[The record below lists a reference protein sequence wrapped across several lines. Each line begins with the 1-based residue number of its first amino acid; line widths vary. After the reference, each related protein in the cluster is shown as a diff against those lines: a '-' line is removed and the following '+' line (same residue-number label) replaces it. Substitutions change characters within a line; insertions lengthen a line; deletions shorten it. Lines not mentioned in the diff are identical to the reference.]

1 MSPDSGNPA
10 PMPILRAATPAD
22 VATAGLI
29 CYEAFKTIAERHN
42 FAPDFP
48 NPETAIGLMEHLVS
62 RSDVHGVVAEA
73 AGRVVGSNFLWEDG
87 AVAGVGPITIDPAAQ
102 NNGLGR
108 KLMEAVI
115 ERARERGIASV
126 RLLQAAYHGR
136 SLSLYT
142 KLGFEAREPLS
153 VMQGPVLALRVEGC
167 AVRAARTADIEA
179 ADTLCRR
186 VHGHV
191 RSGELRAAVEQGTAM
206 VVERQGGITGY
217 TTGIGFFG
225 HAVAETTED
234 LQALIGAAP
243 AFPGPGFMLPTR
255 NSALMRWCLAHG
267 LRIVQPMT
275 LMTMGP
281 YQEPQGAYLPSILY

>member
-1 MSPDSGNPA
+1 MSPDSGVPA
-10 PMPILRAATPAD
+10 SMPILRAATAAD
-22 VATAGLI
+22 AAAAGLI
-29 CYEAFKTIAERHN
+29 CYQAFKTIAEQHN

-48 NPETAIGLMEHLVS
+48 DPDTAIGLMEHLGS
-62 RSDVHGVVAEA
+62 RSDIYGVVAEA
-73 AGRVVGSNFLWEDG
+73 AGRVVGSNFLWKDG

-102 NNGLGR
+102 NRGVGR
-108 KLMEAVI
+108 RLMEAVI
-115 ERARERGIASV
+115 ERARKQGIASV

-153 VMQGPVLALRVEGC
+153 VMQGPALGLRFEGC
-167 AVRAARTADIEA
+167 DVRAARAADIEA
-179 ADTLCRR
+179 ADMLCQR

-191 RSGELRAAVEQGTAM
+191 RSGELRGAIEQGAAM
-206 VVERQGGITGY
+206 IVEREGRLTGY
-217 TTGIGFFG
+217 ATGIGFFG
-225 HAVAETTED
+225 YAVAETTKD

-243 AFPGPGFMLPTR
+243 SFPGPGFMLPTR
-255 NSALMRWCLAHG
+255 NSTLMRWCLARG